1 MKYLK
6 LFFRLL
12 LGLFMTYAGFSHLTF
27 NRQEFVAQV
36 PTWLQF
42 SEGFTDFVVLA
53 SGVVEIA
60 LGLGM
65 LFLWKKKAVVGALLA
80 LFYVAIFPGNVRQ
93 SHRCLWSQHR
103 QSASYPSVH
112 SASPYLPRSLEHRRL
127 ATVERMVAVSN
138 KVQEGIKYE
147 YTHNSFGNIGSL
159 GTSVHHVPR
168 NHSDEFRKHVKGVW
182 HQH

>member
-42 SEGFTDFVVLA
+42 SPDFTDFVVLA

-60 LGLGM
+60 FRQMESNRRCAAGT
-65 LFLWKKKAVVGALLA
+65 FLCSH
-80 LFYVAIFPGNVRQ
+80 FPWQHQPVCEP
-93 SHRCLWSQHR
+93 HRCLRTQYRSGPTYSIVLPT
-103 QSASYPSVH
+103 SA
-112 SASPYLPRSLEHRRL
+112 YLPCSVDYWRLEVL
-127 ATVERMVAVSN
+127 EALGER
-138 KVQEGIKYE
+138 KI
-147 YTHNSFGNIGSL
+147 
-159 GTSVHHVPR
+159 
-168 NHSDEFRKHVKGVW
+168 
-182 HQH
+182 